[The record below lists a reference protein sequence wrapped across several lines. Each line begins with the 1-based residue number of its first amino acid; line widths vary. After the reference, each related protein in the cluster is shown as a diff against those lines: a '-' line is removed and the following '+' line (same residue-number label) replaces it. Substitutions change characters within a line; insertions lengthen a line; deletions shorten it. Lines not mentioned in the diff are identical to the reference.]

1 MAFDSNKISN
11 ILGSKIPQWLI
22 NQLDTRSIQGA
33 KDVRDNDNVLFIAN
47 KTAWIRLVS
56 SIDIIN
62 PPDIEYFRR
71 VVGDSIKN
79 KEDLAKQFV
88 LFGGT
93 SKYLREN
100 SYQQRA
106 GLGKDGAYGILGTDE
121 IQQFGY
127 KPMPGIT
134 SVTIDTQ
141 GKLGSLRAATISF
154 KCWDKAQL
162 DIIDALYFKLGFTMF
177 LEWGQTFFYPQ
188 GSDRIQ
194 STELYSIDPFKQNLT
209 KEEIAIQI
217 SKNIRQSEG
226 NYDALL
232 GMVTNFNFTYNQD
245 GGYDCTLKLMA
256 LGILGDSIKINN
268 PKDLPNILSEE
279 IRRYNNTL
287 TEISNAQ
294 QLQDE
299 INRKKAEEEAAQK
312 ERESQISILR
322 TLNLDVNKKDSEP
335 TFSEL
340 GRITQAA
347 GYPGSSTVNIND
359 YDYLRDIK
367 GTRGWSLFL
376 PTFGASIPT
385 ETINELVNSVT
396 LNNSLFFDK
405 ISASLNFKP
414 SQQIS
419 LVPQTIP
426 GTTIPSVQ
434 SQTQQ
439 AIQQKNYLEYLMFFN
454 STTADR
460 GNQYKL
466 NITYTGANTKLYYGS
481 IKVEFATNNPELKSE
496 ILNKQAVY
504 EAAIKELRTQSNY
517 EFTTIAFQ
525 ARPVVEN
532 FATTPKPFGTVNE
545 NINQS
550 GGRYAVLALST
561 EITVE
566 VPGTVLEQEVGV
578 TQTTTVRKQ
587 GTIQVPVKIDILTTD
602 SDLISN
608 ITKGNLSPNYLRVQE
623 SISAQNQNQ
632 APTKE
637 DQAAAQ
643 EANSTQIQQSLQL
656 QSGLELTLRTI
667 QVHALNK
674 AINQTKTPDLEIGRK
689 VYKLPIWDERDKTQ
703 GGIPFYTQIFSN
715 GIFSNYITQLI
726 NGSIVDADPKNSE
739 DRFKIQSKYGF
750 ATELMS
756 GRVTQ
761 QDLKGKQVDFKEL
774 LNAYVVPYQVN
785 QEIVKGINTNH
796 PVYIPLG
803 LLLMILNHNCTI
815 YDTKDSAT
823 QTPLVYIDFNP
834 NVNFF
839 LTNAKHLSTNP
850 FKVLIPFEGGFSDYQ
865 ELFSQDVLTTN
876 KVNILPLSGSTLN
889 TPLFDTANQDA
900 LSSQIPSIKFG
911 ESNDGIYRGR
921 MMNVLLN
928 IDYIIELVRD
938 FSLKDGTNSIYLKTF
953 LEQIVLDIN
962 KYLGN
967 FSILRLAYNDGGNTF
982 HIVDDQVMPTL
993 PEEIMLEPDN
1003 VSEIPLVGKYSI
1015 AKSLEIKTDVS
1026 TKLSNMIAISANSD
1040 IEGKSTLSTNGD
1052 SFGFVNTSYKDRFI
1066 PIKGDVTG
1074 SIKSNQDTVKAA
1086 AIQFNQTIS
1095 DFYSKINPSE
1105 ANVSQATNYY
1115 IERMSKIKNNEYPT
1129 RASAMIPVS
1138 VNFTTDGVS
1147 GFTMGQ
1153 AFTVSD
1159 QLLPYTYNNR
1169 IVNQKGL
1176 SREQV
1181 NKVGFVVVGLTN
1193 TIENNQWNTAV
1204 RANMIFLKY
1213 KSDFVGSIKR
1223 LTNVNVQFQVNP
1235 TNENES
1241 VPAKNTNFIGTNLEA
1256 KKISETYLGRTLTD
1270 QEWNQLVSATFAEAS
1285 RNQEEEAWVMAVILN
1300 RTRTR
1305 FSGAITITD
1314 TLTRKNQFQSVTG
1327 TKADG
1332 YKPSSN
1338 YLNGPNK
1345 TQADSIYGAVINFLS
1360 KVPKNYL
1367 YFTSNIAAAY
1377 GAGTD
1382 IGFLTKLK
1390 NLPGSKI
1397 IGQTVFATTV

>member
-79 KEDLAKQFV
+79 KEDLAKQFI

-256 LGILGDSIKINN
+256 LGILGDAIKINN

-385 ETINELVNSVT
+385 ETINELVNSIT

-466 NITYTGANTKLYYGS
+466 NITYTGANTKLYY
-481 IKVEFATNNPELKSE
+481 
-496 ILNKQAVY
+496 
-504 EAAIKELRTQSNY
+504 
-517 EFTTIAFQ
+517 
-525 ARPVVEN
+525 
-532 FATTPKPFGTVNE
+532 
-545 NINQS
+545 
-550 GGRYAVLALST
+550 
-561 EITVE
+561 
-566 VPGTVLEQEVGV
+566 
-578 TQTTTVRKQ
+578 
-587 GTIQVPVKIDILTTD
+587 
-602 SDLISN
+602 
-608 ITKGNLSPNYLRVQE
+608 
-623 SISAQNQNQ
+623 
-632 APTKE
+632 
-637 DQAAAQ
+637 
-643 EANSTQIQQSLQL
+643 
-656 QSGLELTLRTI
+656 
-667 QVHALNK
+667 
-674 AINQTKTPDLEIGRK
+674 
-689 VYKLPIWDERDKTQ
+689 
-703 GGIPFYTQIFSN
+703 
-715 GIFSNYITQLI
+715 
-726 NGSIVDADPKNSE
+726 
-739 DRFKIQSKYGF
+739 
-750 ATELMS
+750 
-756 GRVTQ
+756 
-761 QDLKGKQVDFKEL
+761 
-774 LNAYVVPYQVN
+774 
-785 QEIVKGINTNH
+785 
-796 PVYIPLG
+796 
-803 LLLMILNHNCTI
+803 
-815 YDTKDSAT
+815 
-823 QTPLVYIDFNP
+823 
-834 NVNFF
+834 
-839 LTNAKHLSTNP
+839 
-850 FKVLIPFEGGFSDYQ
+850 
-865 ELFSQDVLTTN
+865 
-876 KVNILPLSGSTLN
+876 
-889 TPLFDTANQDA
+889 
-900 LSSQIPSIKFG
+900 
-911 ESNDGIYRGR
+911 
-921 MMNVLLN
+921 
-928 IDYIIELVRD
+928 
-938 FSLKDGTNSIYLKTF
+938 
-953 LEQIVLDIN
+953 
-962 KYLGN
+962 
-967 FSILRLAYNDGGNTF
+967 
-982 HIVDDQVMPTL
+982 
-993 PEEIMLEPDN
+993 
-1003 VSEIPLVGKYSI
+1003 
-1015 AKSLEIKTDVS
+1015 
-1026 TKLSNMIAISANSD
+1026 
-1040 IEGKSTLSTNGD
+1040 
-1052 SFGFVNTSYKDRFI
+1052 
-1066 PIKGDVTG
+1066 
-1074 SIKSNQDTVKAA
+1074 
-1086 AIQFNQTIS
+1086 
-1095 DFYSKINPSE
+1095 
-1105 ANVSQATNYY
+1105 
-1115 IERMSKIKNNEYPT
+1115 
-1129 RASAMIPVS
+1129 
-1138 VNFTTDGVS
+1138 
-1147 GFTMGQ
+1147 
-1153 AFTVSD
+1153 
-1159 QLLPYTYNNR
+1159 
-1169 IVNQKGL
+1169 
-1176 SREQV
+1176 
-1181 NKVGFVVVGLTN
+1181 
-1193 TIENNQWNTAV
+1193 
-1204 RANMIFLKY
+1204 
-1213 KSDFVGSIKR
+1213 
-1223 LTNVNVQFQVNP
+1223 
-1235 TNENES
+1235 
-1241 VPAKNTNFIGTNLEA
+1241 
-1256 KKISETYLGRTLTD
+1256 
-1270 QEWNQLVSATFAEAS
+1270 
-1285 RNQEEEAWVMAVILN
+1285 
-1300 RTRTR
+1300 
-1305 FSGAITITD
+1305 
-1314 TLTRKNQFQSVTG
+1314 
-1327 TKADG
+1327 
-1332 YKPSSN
+1332 
-1338 YLNGPNK
+1338 
-1345 TQADSIYGAVINFLS
+1345 
-1360 KVPKNYL
+1360 
-1367 YFTSNIAAAY
+1367 
-1377 GAGTD
+1377 
-1382 IGFLTKLK
+1382 
-1390 NLPGSKI
+1390 
-1397 IGQTVFATTV
+1397 

>member
-106 GLGKDGAYGILGTDE
+106 GLGKDGVYGILGTDE

-268 PKDLPNILSEE
+268 PKDLPNILAEE

-312 ERESQISILR
+312 ERESQISILK
-322 TLNLDVNKKDSEP
+322 TLNSDINKKDSEP

-347 GYPGSSTVNIND
+347 GYPGSSTVNINN
-359 YDYLRDIK
+359 YDYLYNIGGD
-367 GTRGWSLFL
+367 RGWSLFL

-385 ETINELVNSVT
+385 QTLNELVKSVT
-396 LNNSLFFDK
+396 LNNNSFFDK
-405 ISASLNFKP
+405 IAASLN
-414 SQQIS
+414 SQSNQQTA
-419 LVPQTIP
+419 LVQTIP
-426 GTTIPSVQ
+426 GTNIPSA
-434 SQTQQ
+434 QTQIQQ
-439 AIQQKNYLEYLMFFN
+439 AQQQKNYLEYLMFFN
-454 STTADR
+454 STALD
-460 GNQYKL
+460 NSSQYKL
-466 NITYTGANTKLYYGS
+466 NIKYIGANTKLYYGS
-481 IKVEFATNNPELKSE
+481 IRVEFATSNPQLKSE
-496 ILNKQAVY
+496 IVNKQAVY
-504 EAAIKELRTQSNY
+504 EAAIKELRSKSDY
-517 EFTTIAFQ
+517 EFTSVAFET
-525 ARPVVEN
+525 RPVVEN
-532 FATTPKPFGTVNE
+532 FPKKPKPFETVDKNT
-545 NINQS
+545 NQVE
-550 GGRYAVLALST
+550 GRYAVLALST

-566 VPGTVLEQEVGV
+566 VDGTIVEEKPDIKQA
-578 TQTTTVRKQ
+578 TIVRKQ
-587 GTIQVPVKIDILTTD
+587 GKIQIPVKIDILTTD
-602 SDLISN
+602 PDLISN

-623 SISAQNQNQ
+623 TISAQNQNQ

-689 VYKLPIWDERDKTQ
+689 VYPLPIWDKDDKTQ
-703 GGIPFYTQIFSN
+703 GGTPFYTQIFSN

-850 FKVLIPFEGGFSDYQ
+850 FKVLIPFEGSFSDYQ
-865 ELFSQDVLTTN
+865 ELFSQDLLTTN

-928 IDYIIELVRD
+928 IDYVIELVRD

-967 FSILRLAYNDGGNTF
+967 FSVLRLAYNDGGNTF

-1040 IEGKSTLSTNGD
+1040 FEGKSTLSTNGD

>member
-22 NQLDTRSIQGA
+22 NQLDTRSVQGA

-71 VVGDSIKN
+71 VIGDSIKN
-79 KEDLAKQFV
+79 KDDLAKQFV

-141 GKLGSLRAATISF
+141 GKLGSLRAATINF

-188 GSDRIQ
+188 GSNRIQ
-194 STELYSIDPFKQNLT
+194 STELYSIDPFRQNLT

-217 SKNIRQSEG
+217 SRNIRQSEG

-245 GGYDCTLKLMA
+245 GGYDCTIKLMA
-256 LGILGDSIKINN
+256 LGILGDAIKINN
-268 PKDLPNILSEE
+268 PKDLPNILAEE

-287 TEISNAQ
+287 IEISNAQ

-299 INRKKAEEEAAQK
+299 INRKKAEEEAAQR

-322 TLNLDVNKKDSEP
+322 TLNLNINQKDAEP

-347 GYPGSSTVNIND
+347 GYPGSSTVNVND
-359 YDYLRDIK
+359 FDYLRDIK

-385 ETINELVNSVT
+385 ETTNELVSSVT

-405 ISASLNFKP
+405 ISVSLNFKP
-414 SQQIS
+414 NQQTLS
-419 LVPQTIP
+419 AQSIP

-434 SQTQQ
+434 SQTQR
-439 AIQQKNYLEYLMFFN
+439 AIQQKNYLEYIMFFN
-454 STTADR
+454 STVADR

-466 NITYTGANTKLYYGS
+466 NISYIGANTKLYYGS
-481 IKVEFATNNPELKSE
+481 IIVEFATSNPQLKSE

-504 EAAIKELRTQSNY
+504 EAAIKELRNKSNY
-517 EFTTIAFQ
+517 EFTSIVFQ
-525 ARPVVEN
+525 TRPVVEN
-532 FATTPKPFGTVNE
+532 FATTPKPFGTVDQ
-545 NINQS
+545 NINQA
-550 GGRYAVLALST
+550 GGRYAVLGLST

-566 VPGTVLEQEVGV
+566 VPGTVLQTEVGV
-578 TQTTTVRKQ
+578 TQTSTVRKQ
-587 GTIQVPVKIDILTTD
+587 GDVQVPVKIDIITTD
-602 SDLISN
+602 PDLISN

-623 SISAQNQNQ
+623 TISAQNQNQ

-643 EANSTQIQQSLQL
+643 EANNTQIQQSLQL
-656 QSGLELTLRTI
+656 QSGLELALRTI

-703 GGIPFYTQIFSN
+703 GGVPFYTQIFSN
-715 GIFSNYITQLI
+715 GIFSKYITELI
-726 NGSIVDADPKNSE
+726 NGSITDIDPKNPE

-761 QDLKGKQVDFKEL
+761 QDIKGKEVDFKEL
-774 LNAYVVPYQVN
+774 LSAFVVPYQVN

-834 NVNFF
+834 KLNFF
-839 LTNAKHLSTNP
+839 LTNTKHLSTNP
-850 FKVLIPFEGGFSDYQ
+850 FKVLIPFEGSFSDYQ

-876 KVNILPLSGSTLN
+876 KVNILPLSGSTSN
-889 TPLFDTANQDA
+889 TPLFNTANQDA

-928 IDYIIELVRD
+928 IDYVIQLVRD
-938 FSLKDGTNSIYLKTF
+938 YSLKDGTNSIYLKTF
-953 LEQIVLDIN
+953 LEQIVLDVN

-982 HIVDDQVMPTL
+982 HIVDDQVIPTL

-1003 VSEIPLVGKYSI
+1003 ISEIPLVGKNSI

-1040 IEGKSTLSTNGD
+1040 VEGKSTLSTNGD

-1074 SIKSNQDTVKAA
+1074 SVKSNQDTVKAA

-1115 IERMSKIKNNEYPT
+1115 IERMSKVKNNEYPT

-1153 AFTVSD
+1153 AFTISD
-1159 QLLPYTYNNR
+1159 QILPYTYNNR

-1176 SREQV
+1176 SKEQV

-1223 LTNVNVQFQVNP
+1223 PITTSAQFGVNVA
-1235 TNENES
+1235 NENVS
-1241 VPAKNTNFIGTNLEA
+1241 TPTQNTNFVGSNSQA
-1256 KKISETYLGRTLTD
+1256 KKVAEDYLGKQMTD
-1270 QEWNQLVSATFAEAS
+1270 QEWNQLVAATFAEAS
-1285 RNQEEEAWVMAVILN
+1285 RNQQEEAWVMAVILN

-1305 FSGAITITD
+1305 YLGAATILD
-1314 TLTRKNQFQSVTG
+1314 TLTRKNQFQAVTG
-1327 TKADG
+1327 TSANG
-1332 YKPSSN
+1332 NRPSAN
-1338 YLNGPNK
+1338 YVNGPTTN
-1345 TQADSIYGAVINFLS
+1345 QANSIYGAIINILPT
-1360 KVPKNYL
+1360 VPKNYL
-1367 YFTSNIAAAY
+1367 FFTSNNVAAY
-1377 GAGTD
+1377 GKGTSLA
-1382 IGFLTKLK
+1382 FLDNLK
-1390 NLPGSKI
+1390 KQPGSKI
-1397 IGQTVFATTV
+1397 IGQTVFSTTA